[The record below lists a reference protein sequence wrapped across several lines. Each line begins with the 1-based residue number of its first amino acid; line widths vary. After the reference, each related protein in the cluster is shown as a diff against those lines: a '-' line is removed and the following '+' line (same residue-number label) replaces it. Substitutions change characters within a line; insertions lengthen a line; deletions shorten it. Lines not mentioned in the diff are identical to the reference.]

1 MGPVATAPV
10 AAPSRR
16 PAASASV
23 RTTVLAGVGLAI
35 GLVVLAAMAFP
46 GHPEWFVKFGGQG
59 HYTPYAQQVLGEDL
73 LVPLDDGH
81 DGQGYWLQARDP
93 ALLDGSREATI
104 FDRPAYRA
112 QRMLYPTLA
121 APFGLAGEQGVL
133 WGLVAVNVAAIGLGT
148 FLAARLA
155 VAAGA
160 TPIVGLAYTLNPLV
174 AISLLMDFGDALALT
189 ALVAVVLAIRERR
202 LGWAV
207 LAAVA
212 AVLAKEVMLLPL
224 VAVALTGVGGL
235 AWRHRV
241 RLVVV
246 PGVTAAVWALYVRW
260 RLGWPQSQVQEFSFV
275 PLWGYVDS
283 YRRGWSHAGNWSDA
297 GVAVVLLALAA
308 VIVVRWW
315 RRRTLELTVALPF
328 ALLVPFLSAYVV
340 DLGLNSIRALGPAL
354 TFLAID
360 WYADPAR
367 RPTASAGARSPEP
380 VNP

>member
-1 MGPVATAPV
+1 M
-10 AAPSRR
+10 
-16 PAASASV
+16 
-23 RTTVLAGVGLAI
+23 RTTVLVGTGFAL
-35 GLVVLAAMAFP
+35 GLVVLAALAFP

-59 HYTPYAQQVLGEDL
+59 QYTPYAQQVLGEDL

-93 ALLDGSREATI
+93 ALLDGDREARI

-112 QRMLYPTLA
+112 QRMLYPTLV
-121 APFGLAGEQGVL
+121 APFRLAGEQGVL
-133 WGLVAVNVAAIGLGT
+133 WGLVAVNVSAIGLGT
-148 FLAARLA
+148 FFAARLS

-174 AISLLMDFGDALALT
+174 AISLLMDFGDAIALA
-189 ALVAVVLAIRERR
+189 ALVAVALGVRERR

-207 LAAVA
+207 VAAVA

-224 VAVALTGVGGL
+224 AALALTGVGGL
-235 AWRHRV
+235 AWRHRL

-246 PGVTAAVWALYVRW
+246 PGLAAAGWALYVRW
-260 RLGWPQSQVQEFSFV
+260 RLGWPDSQVQEFSIV
-275 PLWGYVDS
+275 PLTGYVDS
-283 YRRGWSHAGNWSDA
+283 FRRGWSQAGNWSDA
-297 GVAVVLLALAA
+297 GVAVVLLALAI
-308 VIVVRWW
+308 VVVVRWW
-315 RRRTLELTVALPF
+315 RRRTLELTLALPF

-340 DLGLNSIRALGPAL
+340 NLGLNSIRALGPAL

-367 RPTASAGARSPEP
+367 RPPVSAEGPPPDRVQA
-380 VNP
+380 